1 MLYRISTTLVY
12 IFLKLFFNLEIKGK
26 ESFPKNS
33 HFILAS
39 NHLSNLDPPVLAASC
54 PCKVSFLAKEELFN
68 NRIASFYLKDV
79 GAIPLKRDGSD
90 IVAVRIALRIVKDK
104 SLIIFPQ
111 GTRGV
116 SIDSV
121 NSGVGFI
128 CKKAKVPVIAARIYG
143 TGKVLP
149 KNAKFFRKGKIKV
162 IFSRV
167 KNIGDDDTS
176 ESITRKVME
185 TIKNL

>member
-1 MLYRISTTLVY
+1 MLYRVSTTLVY
-12 IFLKLFFNLEIKGK
+12 AFLKLFFNLESKGK
-26 ESFPKNS
+26 EVFPKDG

-39 NHLSNLDPPVLAASC
+39 NHLSNLDPPILAASC

-90 IVAVRIALRIVKDK
+90 IVAVRMALRIVKTK

-111 GTRGV
+111 GTRGA
-116 SIDSV
+116 SIDDV
-121 NSGVGFI
+121 NAGVGFI
-128 CKKAKVPVIAARIYG
+128 CKKAKIPVIAARIYG
-143 TGKVLP
+143 TDKVLP
-149 KNAKFFRKGKIKV
+149 KNAKFFRKGKVKV

-167 KNIGDDDTS
+167 ENIEDNDTS

-185 TIKNL
+185 TIKSL

>member
-12 IFLKLFFNLEIKGK
+12 TFLKLFFNLEIKGK
-26 ESFPKNS
+26 EFFPNNS

-54 PCKVSFLAKEELFN
+54 PYKVSFLAKEELFN

-90 IVAVRIALRIVKDK
+90 IGAVRMALRIVKTK
-104 SLIIFPQ
+104 SLLIFPQ
-111 GTRGV
+111 GTRGTK
-116 SIDSV
+116 IDNV
-121 NSGVGFI
+121 NPGVGFI
-128 CKKAKVPVIAARIYG
+128 CKKAEVPVIAARIYG
-143 TGKVLP
+143 TDKVLP
-149 KNAKFFRKGKIKV
+149 KNAKFFRKGKIKI

-167 KNIGDDDTS
+167 ENIKDDDTP
-176 ESITRKVME
+176 ESITHKVME